1 MVPAARREPFMSH
14 NLTLAQN
21 HAFDLAR
28 TLMVPVIL
36 FKAESEFGV
45 MVASEY
51 DGDQD
56 AIVHEYDPW
65 SPAH

>member
-1 MVPAARREPFMSH
+1 MSH

-36 FKAESEFGV
+36 FQTDNEFGV
-45 MVASEY
+45 MLSSEY

>member
-1 MVPAARREPFMSH
+1 MSH

-36 FKAESEFGV
+36 FQADNEFVV

-65 SPAH
+65 CPAH

>member
-1 MVPAARREPFMSH
+1 MSH
-14 NLTLAQN
+14 NLTLAQS

-36 FKAESEFGV
+36 FQADNEFGV
-45 MVASEY
+45 MVSSEY

-56 AIVHEYDPW
+56 AIVHEYDP
-65 SPAH
+65 

>member
-1 MVPAARREPFMSH
+1 MSH

-36 FKAESEFGV
+36 FQADNEFGV
-45 MVASEY
+45 RVSSEY
-51 DGDQD
+51 DGDQE

>member
-1 MVPAARREPFMSH
+1 MSH